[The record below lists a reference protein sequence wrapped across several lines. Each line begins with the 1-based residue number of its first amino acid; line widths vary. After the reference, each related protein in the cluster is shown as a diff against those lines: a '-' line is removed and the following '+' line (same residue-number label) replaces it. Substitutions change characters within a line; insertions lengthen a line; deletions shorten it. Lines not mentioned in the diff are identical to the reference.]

1 MNYKSL
7 IVAITEVSLDRAAI
21 DRAAALAARF
31 DAHLTGL
38 FVYEPPYYHYPLAYP
53 YVADIDPGVASGTD
67 DATQAARDAFEA
79 ACRAEGVETFEW
91 RFVRGE
97 TLHTLALHA
106 RYADALIMS
115 GGDLAARLAIVSS
128 RPVIA
133 VPEADRE
140 RPIGQRIVLAWNA
153 SREATRALTAALP
166 LMAQAEHVCVLVID
180 PDGPAHRELG
190 DNPGADIALYL
201 ARHGIDAVVRRADSD
216 TDGVADTLLT
226 EAVEMNADL
235 ICMGAYGHSRL
246 RELVLGGVTRDV
258 IDAPPPVALLLAH

>member
-38 FVYEPPYYHYPLAYP
+38 FIYEPPYYHYPLAYP
-53 YVADIDPGVASGTD
+53 NIADLDPEAAGGTD
-67 DATQAARDAFEA
+67 AATQAARAAFES
-79 ACRAEGVETFEW
+79 ACRAHGVETHEW

-106 RYADALIMS
+106 RYADAMLMS
-115 GGDLAARLAIVSS
+115 GGHLAARLAIVSS
-128 RPVIA
+128 RPVIT
-133 VPEADRE
+133 VPEADRD
-140 RPIGQRIVLAWNA
+140 RPLGRRIVLAWNA
-153 SREATRALTAALP
+153 SREATRAATSALP
-166 LMAQAEHVCVLVID
+166 LMVGAERLCVLVID
-180 PDGPAHRELG
+180 SNGASQRQLG
-190 DNPGADIALYL
+190 ANPGADIALYL
-201 ARHGIDAVVRRADSD
+201 ARHGVEAQVRHADKN
-216 TDGVADTLLT
+216 TRGIADTLLT
-226 EAVEMNADL
+226 EALEMDADL

-258 IDAPPPVALLLAH
+258 IDAPPPVPLLLAH